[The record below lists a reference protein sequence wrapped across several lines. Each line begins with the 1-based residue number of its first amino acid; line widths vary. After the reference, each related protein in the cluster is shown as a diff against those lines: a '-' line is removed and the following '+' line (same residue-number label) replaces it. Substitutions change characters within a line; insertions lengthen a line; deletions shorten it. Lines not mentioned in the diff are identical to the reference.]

1 MPSYSFGPYLMPH
14 PQRANSSRLSEPQ
27 KSNLLVRRLVF
38 NSLTLFKS
46 PTNLRALPVRDVTR
60 TLSPRS
66 VISGYCDIFEW
77 HVRPV
82 RALPPTSRFAP
93 N

>member
-1 MPSYSFGPYLMPH
+1 MVSYSSDPH
-14 PQRANSSRLSEPQ
+14 LLWRAPKVDRLRPVSSL
-27 KSNLLVRRLVF
+27 
-38 NSLTLFKS
+38 NSLTFFKS

-66 VISGYCDIFEW
+66 VISGYCDISEW
-77 HVRPV
+77 HVRPE
-82 RALPPTSRFAP
+82 RALPPISRFAP